1 MWILQSLFKFLSKD
15 RKLNNLHNSKPKI
28 GFLGFTSQFNFGVYL
43 ISNPNHLIK
52 LVILFFMSW
61 LLVLI
66 PMSFAQ
72 SSTPSPAPK
81 FSYAFGAADAPVV
94 VDGIPLFDL
103 QAVDRFTAK
112 QRTQFTNNILSEEI
126 ATGQSIN
133 FEVNN
138 DNSNSATSISLNN
151 QYLLT
156 VTAND
161 VLPNFSPLQQAN
173 QWRTILETAIAKAKE
188 ERSPQYL
195 LQRSLAILIA
205 IAGLIGLKLLVGI
218 ATRIFK
224 LKTGIFSKI
233 AFSLGWV
240 AIAGLS
246 SEWFPWLRSWRYY
259 IISPFF
265 QAQWLIFFGAL
276 IGSFIFSYYAT
287 DLVKFALRK
296 LAPQSVEKIYHNVI
310 HPSDRVLRFVVLNI
324 AISWSLILLES
335 LAPIIYNLI
344 KPISNLL
351 LIASLYWI
359 SIKLISRYLRTYGFK
374 IGGNFSPSS
383 DDAILVFETIINIFI
398 FIIALVAFAKSL
410 NFDLIGLVAGLGLV
424 GLAVAFAAQKIIEQ
438 LIATLVLYLDRPFV
452 TGDYIRLPGG
462 ELGKV
467 ESIGLRSTK
476 IRSLGTGTIIVM
488 PNSILVSVEIE
499 NVSLAKKIMVLLY
512 MDFAAVLGER
522 ELALVQQV
530 IVDKTSL
537 LSGIN
542 ANSTNISDA
551 DGTGKRLRVS
561 FAILGSQ
568 DNAIEVRKRLLELAS
583 VEIARSL
590 SEQGIVFTMEDP
602 TIYVQSPIT
611 I

>member
-1 MWILQSLFKFLSKD
+1 MWMLQSLSKQISRQTIKLIILFLVGW
-15 RKLNNLHNSKPKI
+15 LLLFIPM
-28 GFLGFTSQFNFGVYL
+28 GFTQ
-43 ISNPNHLIK
+43 I
-52 LVILFFMSW
+52 
-61 LLVLI
+61 
-66 PMSFAQ
+66 
-72 SSTPSPAPK
+72 STPNPVQR
-81 FSYAFGAADAPVV
+81 FSQSFSDAGSPVV
-94 VDGIPLFDL
+94 VDGIPLFNL

-112 QRTQFTNNILSEEI
+112 DRSQFANNILIEAIS
-126 ATGQSIN
+126 TSPNIN
-133 FEVNN
+133 FEVRS
-138 DNSNSATSISLNN
+138 DNSTSATSISLNN

-161 VLPNFSPLQQAN
+161 VLPDSSSLQQAN
-173 QWRTILETAIAKAKE
+173 QWREILETAIAKAKE
-188 ERSPQYL
+188 ERTPQYL
-195 LQRSLAILIA
+195 LQRSFLILMA
-205 IAGLIGLKLLVGI
+205 IAGLIGLKLLFGI

-233 AFSLGWV
+233 AFSLGWL

-246 SEWFPWLRSWRYY
+246 SEWFPLLRSWRYY
-259 IISPFF
+259 IVSPFF

-276 IGSFIFSYYAT
+276 IGSFIFSYCAT

-296 LAPQSVEKIYHNVI
+296 LAPQSVEKIYQDVI
-310 HPSDRVLRFVVLNI
+310 HPSDRLLRFVVLNI

-335 LAPIIYNLI
+335 LAPIVYNLI

-351 LIASLYWI
+351 LTGSLYWI

-374 IGGNFSPSS
+374 IGGHFSPSS

-410 NFDLIGLVAGLGLV
+410 NFDLIGLVASLGLV
-424 GLAVAFAAQKIIEQ
+424 GLAVAFAAQKILEQ
-438 LIATLVLYLDRPFV
+438 LIATLVIYLDRPFV

-499 NVSLAKKIMVLLY
+499 NVTLAKKIMVLLY

-530 IVDKTSL
+530 IVGKTSL
-537 LSGIN
+537 LSGID
-542 ANSTNISDA
+542 ANSTSISDA

-590 SEQGIVFTMEDP
+590 SEQGIIFTMEDP
-602 TIYVQSPIT
+602 TIYIQSPIT

>member
-1 MWILQSLFKFLSKD
+1 MGWLLIFI
-15 RKLNNLHNSKPKI
+15 PI
-28 GFLGFTSQFNFGVYL
+28 GFTQ
-43 ISNPNHLIK
+43 ISSPNS
-52 LVILFFMSW
+52 V
-61 LLVLI
+61 
-66 PMSFAQ
+66 Q
-72 SSTPSPAPK
+72 K
-81 FSYAFGAADAPVV
+81 FSPNFSDAGASVV

-112 QRTQFTNNILSEEI
+112 ERSQFANNVLIEAIS
-126 ATGQSIN
+126 TSPNIN
-133 FEVNN
+133 IEVRN
-138 DNSNSATSISLNN
+138 DSSTSATSISLNSE
-151 QYLLT
+151 YLLT

-161 VLPNFSPLQQAN
+161 VLPDFSPLQQAN
-173 QWRTILETAIAKAKE
+173 RWREILETAIAKAKE
-188 ERSPQYL
+188 ERTPQYF
-195 LQRSLAILIA
+195 LQRIFLILMA
-205 IAGLIGLKLLVGI
+205 IAVLIGLRILFGI

-224 LKTGIFSKI
+224 LKTGIFNKI
-233 AFSLGWV
+233 AFGLGWV

-246 SEWFPWLRSWRYY
+246 SEWFPLFRSWRYY

-265 QAQWLIFFGAL
+265 EAQWLIFFGAL
-276 IGSFIFSYYAT
+276 IGSFIFSHYAT

-296 LAPQSVEKIYHNVI
+296 LAPQSVEKIYQDVI
-310 HPSDRVLRFVVLNI
+310 QPSDRLLRFVVLNI

-335 LAPIIYNLI
+335 LAPVAYNLI

-351 LIASLYWI
+351 LTASLYWI
-359 SIKLISRYLRTYGFK
+359 SVKLISRYLRTYGFK
-374 IGGNFSPSS
+374 IGRHFSPSS
-383 DDAILVFETIINIFI
+383 DDAILVFETIINILI

-410 NFDLIGLVAGLGLV
+410 NFDLIGLVASLGLV
-424 GLAVAFAAQKIIEQ
+424 GLAVAFAAQKILEQ

-452 TGDYIRLPGG
+452 VGDYIRLPAG

-476 IRSLGTGTIIVM
+476 IRSLGTGTIIIM
-488 PNSILVSVEIE
+488 PNSILVSVELE
-499 NVSLAKKIMVLLY
+499 NVTLAKKIMVLLY
-512 MDFAAVLGER
+512 MNFAAVLGER

-530 IVDKTSL
+530 IVDKTSA
-537 LSGIN
+537 LSGID

-583 VEIARSL
+583 IEIARSL

-602 TIYVQSPIT
+602 TIYIQSPIT

>member
-1 MWILQSLFKFLSKD
+1 MWMLQSLFKQTT
-15 RKLNNLHNSKPKI
+15 KLI
-28 GFLGFTSQFNFGVYL
+28 
-43 ISNPNHLIK
+43 
-52 LVILFFMSW
+52 ILFLVSW
-61 LLVLI
+61 LSVFI
-66 PMSFAQ
+66 PVGSTQSPMLNPAQKYSPSFSNAGV
-72 SSTPSPAPK
+72 PI
-81 FSYAFGAADAPVV
+81 V

-103 QAVDRFTAK
+103 QDVNRFTAK
-112 QRTQFTNNILSEEI
+112 ERSQFANDILVEAIAISPNINLEVRND
-126 ATGQSIN
+126 QST
-133 FEVNN
+133 
-138 DNSNSATSISLNN
+138 SATSITLNN
-151 QYLLT
+151 EYLLT

-161 VLPNFSPLQQAN
+161 VLPDFSPLQQAN
-173 QWRTILETAIAKAKE
+173 QWRKILEMAIAKAKE
-188 ERSPQYL
+188 ERTPQYL
-195 LQRSLAILIA
+195 WQRSLLISMA
-205 IAGLIGLKLLVGI
+205 IAGLIGIRTLINI

-224 LKTGIFSKI
+224 LKIGIFSKI
-233 AFSLGWV
+233 AFGLGWV

-246 SEWFPWLRSWRYY
+246 SEWFPMLRSWRYY

-265 QAQWLIFFGAL
+265 QAQWLIFFSAL
-276 IGSFIFSYYAT
+276 IASFIFSHYTT
-287 DLVKFALRK
+287 DLVKFALSK
-296 LAPQSVEKIYHNVI
+296 LAPQSVEKIYDDI
-310 HPSDRVLRFVVLNI
+310 IQPSDHLLRFVVLNI

-335 LAPIIYNLI
+335 LAPVVYNLV

-351 LIASLYWI
+351 LTSSLYWI
-359 SIKLISRYLRTYGFK
+359 SVKLISRFLRTYGFK
-374 IGGNFSPSS
+374 VGGHFSPSS
-383 DDAILVFETIINIFI
+383 DDAILVFETIINILI

-410 NFDLIGLVAGLGLV
+410 NFDLIGLVASLGLV
-424 GLAVAFAAQKIIEQ
+424 GLAVAFAAQKILEQ

-452 TGDYIRLPGG
+452 VGDYIRLPAG

-499 NVSLAKKIMVLLY
+499 NVTLAKKIMVLLY

-530 IVDKTSL
+530 IVDKTSS
-537 LSGIN
+537 LSGID

-583 VEIARSL
+583 AEIASSL
-590 SEQGIVFTMEDP
+590 SEQGIIFTMEDP
-602 TIYVQSPIT
+602 TIYVQSPTT

>member
-1 MWILQSLFKFLSKD
+1 MKQLTRLIILF
-15 RKLNNLHNSKPKI
+15 
-28 GFLGFTSQFNFGVYL
+28 L
-43 ISNPNHLIK
+43 ISW
-52 LVILFFMSW
+52 LVFLTPLS
-61 LLVLI
+61 L
-66 PMSFAQ
+66 AQ
-72 SSTPSPAPK
+72 SSVPSPTPN
-81 FSYAFGAADAPVV
+81 FGYGFGSASAPVV

-103 QAVDRFTAK
+103 QPVDRFTAK
-112 QRTQFTNNILSEEI
+112 DRSQFANNIITEAI
-126 ATGQSIN
+126 ATSQKIN
-133 FEVNN
+133 FEVIN
-138 DNSNSATSISLNN
+138 DKSTGATYISLNN

-161 VLPNFSPLQQAN
+161 VSPNLSPLQQAN
-173 QWRTILETAIAKAKE
+173 QWQKILETAIAKAQE
-188 ERSPQYL
+188 ERTPQYL
-195 LQRSLAILIA
+195 WQRSIWILMAITA
-205 IAGLIGLKLLVGI
+205 LIGLQFLLGL
-218 ATRIFK
+218 ANRIFK
-224 LKTGIFSKI
+224 IKTGILSKI
-233 AFSLGWV
+233 SFTLGWIT
-240 AIAGLS
+240 IAGVS
-246 SEWFPWLRSWRYY
+246 SEWFPFLRSWRYQ

-276 IGSFIFSYYAT
+276 IGSFICSYYAT
-287 DLVKFALRK
+287 NLVKFALRK
-296 LAPQSVEKIYHNVI
+296 LAPQSAEKIYQDVI
-310 HPSDRVLRFVVLNI
+310 HLSDHLLEFVVLNI
-324 AISWSLILLES
+324 ALSWSLILLES
-335 LAPIIYNLI
+335 LAPIAYNLI
-344 KPISNLL
+344 KPISNLF
-351 LIASLYWI
+351 LIGSVYWI

-398 FIIALVAFAKSL
+398 FIIALVAFARSL
-410 NFDLIGLVAGLGLV
+410 NFDLIGLVASLGLV
-424 GLAVAFAAQKIIEQ
+424 GLAVAFAAQKILEQ

-488 PNSILVSVEIE
+488 PNSILVNVEIE
-499 NVSLAKKIMVLLY
+499 NVTLAQKIMVLLY
-512 MDFAAVLGER
+512 MDFVAVLGER
-522 ELALVQQV
+522 EHALVRQV
-530 IVDKTSL
+530 IIEKTYT
-537 LSGIN
+537 LSGID

-568 DNAIEVRKRLLELAS
+568 DNAIEVRKRLLEWAS

>member
-1 MWILQSLFKFLSKD
+1 MWILQSLFKQVSRQTIKLIILFLMGW
-15 RKLNNLHNSKPKI
+15 LLLFIPI
-28 GFLGFTSQFNFGVYL
+28 GFTQ
-43 ISNPNHLIK
+43 ISPPNL
-52 LVILFFMSW
+52 
-61 LLVLI
+61 
-66 PMSFAQ
+66 
-72 SSTPSPAPK
+72 TPK
-81 FSYAFGAADAPVV
+81 FSQVFSDAGSPVV
-94 VDGIPLFDL
+94 VDGMPLFDL
-103 QAVDRFTAK
+103 QSVDRYTA
-112 QRTQFTNNILSEEI
+112 RERSQFANNILTEAI
-126 ATGQSIN
+126 ATAQSIN
-133 FEVNN
+133 FDVNN

-161 VLPNFSPLQQAN
+161 VLPNLSPLEQAN
-173 QWRTILETAIAKAKE
+173 QWRAILETAIAKAKE
-188 ERSPQYL
+188 ERTPQYI
-195 LQRSLAILIA
+195 LQRSLWILIA
-205 IAGLIGLKLLVGI
+205 IAGLIGLKLLFGI

-224 LKTGIFSKI
+224 LKTGILSKI
-233 AFSLGWV
+233 AFSLGWI

-246 SEWFPWLRSWRYY
+246 SEWFPLLRGWRYY

-265 QAQWLIFFGAL
+265 QAQWLVFFGAL
-276 IGSFIFSYYAT
+276 IGSFIFSHYAT

-296 LAPQSVEKIYHNVI
+296 LAPQSVEKMYQEVI
-310 HPSDRVLRFVVLNI
+310 HPSDRLLRFVVLNI
-324 AISWSLILLES
+324 AISWALILLDS
-335 LAPIIYNLI
+335 LAPVVYNLI

-351 LIASLYWI
+351 LTGSLYWI
-359 SIKLISRYLRTYGFK
+359 SVKLISRYLRTYGFK
-374 IGGNFSPSS
+374 IGGHFSPSS
-383 DDAILVFETIINIFI
+383 DDAILVFETIINILI

-410 NFDLIGLVAGLGLV
+410 NFDLIGLVASLGLV
-424 GLAVAFAAQKIIEQ
+424 GLAVAFAAQKILEQ

-452 TGDYIRLPGG
+452 TGDYIRLPAG

-476 IRSLGTGTIIVM
+476 IRSLGTGTVIVM

-499 NVSLAKKIMVLLY
+499 NVTLAKKIMVLLY

-530 IVDKTSL
+530 IMTKTST
-537 LSGIN
+537 LSGID

-602 TIYVQSPIT
+602 TIYVQSPLT

>member
-1 MWILQSLFKFLSKD
+1 MNQQFMWMLQSLSKQIFKQTIIAFTNLVKYGFVSPPKAGKQTFLP
-15 RKLNNLHNSKPKI
+15 RLLKLI
-28 GFLGFTSQFNFGVYL
+28 
-43 ISNPNHLIK
+43 
-52 LVILFFMSW
+52 ILFFVGW
-61 LLVLI
+61 LLIFI
-66 PMSFAQ
+66 PIGFTQ
-72 SSTPSPAPK
+72 ISSPNSVQK
-81 FSYAFGAADAPVV
+81 FSPNFSDAGASVV

-112 QRTQFTNNILSEEI
+112 ERSQFANNVLIEAIS
-126 ATGQSIN
+126 TSPNIN
-133 FEVNN
+133 IEVRN
-138 DNSNSATSISLNN
+138 DSSTSATSISLNSE
-151 QYLLT
+151 YLLT

-161 VLPNFSPLQQAN
+161 VLPDFSPLQQAN
-173 QWRTILETAIAKAKE
+173 RWREILETAIAKAKE
-188 ERSPQYL
+188 ERTPQYF
-195 LQRSLAILIA
+195 LQRIFLILMA
-205 IAGLIGLKLLVGI
+205 IAVLIGLRILFGI

-224 LKTGIFSKI
+224 LKTGIFNKI
-233 AFSLGWV
+233 AFGLGWV

-246 SEWFPWLRSWRYY
+246 SEWFPLFRSWRYY

-265 QAQWLIFFGAL
+265 EAQWLIFFGAL
-276 IGSFIFSYYAT
+276 IGSFIFSHYAT

-296 LAPQSVEKIYHNVI
+296 LAPQSVEKIYQDVI
-310 HPSDRVLRFVVLNI
+310 QPSDRLLRFVVLNI

-335 LAPIIYNLI
+335 LAPVAYNLI

-351 LIASLYWI
+351 LTASLYWI
-359 SIKLISRYLRTYGFK
+359 SVKLISRYLRTYGFK
-374 IGGNFSPSS
+374 IGRHFSPSS
-383 DDAILVFETIINIFI
+383 DDAILVFETIINILI

-410 NFDLIGLVAGLGLV
+410 NFDLIGLVASLGLV
-424 GLAVAFAAQKIIEQ
+424 GLAVAFAAQKILEQ

-452 TGDYIRLPGG
+452 VGDYIRLPAG

-476 IRSLGTGTIIVM
+476 IRSLGTGTIIIM
-488 PNSILVSVEIE
+488 PNSILVSVELE
-499 NVSLAKKIMVLLY
+499 NVTLAKKIMVLLY
-512 MDFAAVLGER
+512 MNFAAVLGER

-530 IVDKTSL
+530 IVDKTSA
-537 LSGIN
+537 LSGID

-583 VEIARSL
+583 IEIARSL

-602 TIYVQSPIT
+602 TIYIQSPIT